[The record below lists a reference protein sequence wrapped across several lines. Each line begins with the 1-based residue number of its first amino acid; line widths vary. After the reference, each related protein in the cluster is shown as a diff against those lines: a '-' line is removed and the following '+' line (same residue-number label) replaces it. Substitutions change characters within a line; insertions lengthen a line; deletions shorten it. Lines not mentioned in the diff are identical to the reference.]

1 MRLKILVLALA
12 ALFVTLSVTLDNW
25 PTKVGVTRDQGVIA
39 IFAAEAAILAALIA
53 TIRRR
58 RRTA

>member
-1 MRLKILVLALA
+1 MSLKILFLALA

-25 PTKVGVTRDQGVIA
+25 PAKVGVTGDQGIIA
-39 IFAAEAAILAALIA
+39 IFAMEAAILIALIA

-58 RRTA
+58 RKA